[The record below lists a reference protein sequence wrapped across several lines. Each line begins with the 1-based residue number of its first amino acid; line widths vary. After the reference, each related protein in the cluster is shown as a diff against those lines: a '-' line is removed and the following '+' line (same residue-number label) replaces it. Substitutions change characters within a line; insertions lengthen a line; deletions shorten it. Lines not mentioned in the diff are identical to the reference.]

1 MLNKQQLDEISRNA
15 AETRQLAEQLCAL
28 TTNDNN
34 DSMYLDTE
42 QNESQGNKQQQL
54 DELEHIGHEA
64 AEIEQVAKDL
74 SGITDLYNN
83 RVFEDKETVVR
94 IDYHVEEAKNE
105 MIEGNKDLD
114 QTEKSRCSID

>member
-15 AETRQLAEQLCAL
+15 VETRQLAEQLCSL

-42 QNESQGNKQQQL
+42 QNESQENKQQNL
-54 DELEHIGHEA
+54 DELEHICREA
-64 AEIEQVAKDL
+64 AEIEQFAKDL
-74 SGITDLYNN
+74 SGIADLYNK
-83 RVFEDKETVVR
+83 RVFEDKETKVR
-94 IDYHVEEAKNE
+94 IDHHVEEAKKE

-114 QTEKSRCSID
+114 EAEKS